1 MTTDSGRDQQRDAAG
16 GLRHLLTLEGLSR
29 EEILG
34 LLELAETYVRPP
46 GEPPARGT
54 SLAGRTVANLFFE
67 PSTRT
72 RVSFELAA
80 ARLGADVVNLEMQS
94 SSRAKGESVLDTIYT
109 LQAMAV
115 DVFVL
120 RDAEPGLPAWIARHT
135 APHVSVLNAGE
146 AHLSHPTQGLLDA
159 LTIRQRLGDTSRLV
173 VAVVGDV
180 RHSRVARSAWQAL
193 SILGLGEFRL
203 VGPRELLPDDD
214 ELRGAR
220 RCATLAEG
228 LDGADVVMALRL
240 QRERMVEAR
249 IPDAESYHREYGIT
263 ARSLALAR
271 AGALVMHPGP
281 MNRGVEI
288 SDEIADGPQSVIQQQ
303 VANGMSV
310 RMAVLSHLLRR
321 AKEPSRAS
329 HEGKAG

>member
-1 MTTDSGRDQQRDAAG
+1 LTTDSGRDLQRDDAG
-16 GLRHLLTLEGLSR
+16 RLRHLLTLEGLSR
-29 EEILG
+29 AEILE
-34 LLELAETYVRPP
+34 LLELATAYVQPP
-46 GEPPARGT
+46 GAPAARGT

-80 ARLGADVVNLEMQS
+80 ARLGADVVNLEMHS
-94 SSRAKGESVLDTIYT
+94 SSRMKGESVLDTIYT

-159 LTIRQRLGDTSRLV
+159 LTIRQRLGDTSPLV

-193 SILGLGEFRL
+193 STLGVREFRL
-203 VGPRELLPDDD
+203 VGPPQLMPAATELP
-214 ELRGAR
+214 GAR

-228 LDGADVVMALRL
+228 LAGADVVMALRI
-240 QRERMVEAR
+240 QRERMAEAR
-249 IPDAESYHREYGIT
+249 IPDAQSYNREFGIT
-263 ARSLALAR
+263 AESLALAR

-288 SDEIADGPQSVIQQQ
+288 SDEVADGLQSAIQQQ
-303 VANGMSV
+303 VANGVAV

-321 AKEPSRAS
+321 ADDADR
-329 HEGKAG
+329 GRRRGTAG

>member
-1 MTTDSGRDQQRDAAG
+1 LTTDNGRELQRDGAG
-16 GLRHLLTLEGLSR
+16 RLRHLLTLEGLSR
-29 EEILG
+29 EEIAG
-34 LLELAETYVRPP
+34 LLELAQTFVRPP
-46 GEPPARGT
+46 GEPPARGA

-80 ARLGADVVNLEMQS
+80 ARLGADVVNLEMLS
-94 SSRAKGESVLDTIYT
+94 SSRVKGESVLDTIYT

-135 APHVSVLNAGE
+135 ARHVSVLNAGE

-159 LTIRQRLGDTSRLV
+159 LTIRQRLGDTARLV

-193 SILGLGEFRL
+193 TALGVSEFRL

-214 ELRGAR
+214 EFHGALR
-220 RCATLAEG
+220 CTTLAEG
-228 LDGADVVMALRL
+228 LPGADVVMALRI
-240 QRERMVEAR
+240 QRERMAEAR
-249 IPDAESYHREYGIT
+249 IPDIESYHREFGIT
-263 ARSLALAR
+263 LQSLSLAR
-271 AGALVMHPGP
+271 PGALVMHPGP

-288 SDEIADGPQSVIQQQ
+288 SDEVADGPQSLIQAQ
-303 VANGMSV
+303 VANGVAV
-310 RMAVLSHLLRR
+310 RMAVLAHLRER
-321 AKEPSRAS
+321 AGERSGAHPRWN
-329 HEGKAG
+329 AG

>member
-1 MTTDSGRDQQRDAAG
+1 LTTDSGRELQRDG
-16 GLRHLLTLEGLSR
+16 TGRLRHLLTLEGLSR
-29 EEILG
+29 AEILG
-34 LLELAETYVRPP
+34 LLELAQTFVRRP

-80 ARLGADVVNLEMQS
+80 ARLGADVVNLEIQS
-94 SSRAKGESVLDTIYT
+94 SSRVKGESVLDTIYT

-115 DVFVL
+115 EVFVL

-135 APHVSVLNAGE
+135 APHVSILNAGE

-159 LTIRQRLGDTSRLV
+159 LTIRQRLGDTASLT

-180 RHSRVARSAWQAL
+180 LHSRVARSAWQAL
-193 SILGLGEFRL
+193 STLGVREFRL
-203 VGPRELLPDDD
+203 VGPRELLPDDNEFD
-214 ELRGAR
+214 GAR

-228 LDGADVVMALRL
+228 LSGADVVMALRI
-240 QRERMVEAR
+240 QRERMAEAR
-249 IPDAESYHREYGIT
+249 IPDIESYHRQYGIT
-263 ARSLALAR
+263 AQSLAR
-271 AGALVMHPGP
+271 ARPGALVMHPGP

-288 SDEIADGPQSVIQQQ
+288 SGDVADGPQSVIQAQ
-303 VANGMSV
+303 VANGMAV
-310 RMAVLSHLLRR
+310 RMAVLAHLLER
-321 AKEPSRAS
+321 AGERSGTGR
-329 HEGKAG
+329 GRNAG

>member
-1 MTTDSGRDQQRDAAG
+1 MTTDTGREQQRDAAG
-16 GLRHLLTLEGLSR
+16 RLRHLLTLEGLSR

-34 LLELAETYVRPP
+34 LLELAQTFVRPP

-54 SLAGRTVANLFFE
+54 LLAGRTVANLFFE

-94 SSRAKGESVLDTIYT
+94 SSRVKGESVLDTIYT

-159 LTIRQRLGDTSRLV
+159 LTIRQRLGDTARLV

-193 SILGLGEFRL
+193 RTLGVGEFRL
-203 VGPRELLPDDD
+203 VGPAGLMPDEGELV
-214 ELRGAR
+214 GAR
-220 RCATLAEG
+220 RCATLDEG
-228 LDGADVVMALRL
+228 LAGADVVMALRI
-240 QRERMVEAR
+240 QRERMAEAR
-249 IPDAESYHREYGIT
+249 IPDADSYHREFGIT
-263 ARSLALAR
+263 LQSLGLAR
-271 AGALVMHPGP
+271 PGALVMHPGP

-288 SDEIADGPQSVIQQQ
+288 SDEVADGPQSVIQLQ
-303 VANGMSV
+303 VANGVAV
-310 RMAVLSHLLRR
+310 RMAVLGFLLRQTDVAPGTPR
-321 AKEPSRAS
+321 QWRT
-329 HEGKAG
+329 G

>member
-1 MTTDSGRDQQRDAAG
+1 LIIDSGRDQQRDDAG
-16 GLRHLLTLEGLSR
+16 RLRHLLTLDGLSR
-29 EEILG
+29 AEILE
-34 LLELAETYVRPP
+34 LLELAQTHVRDP

-80 ARLGADVVNLEMQS
+80 ARLGAQVVNLEMQS
-94 SSRAKGESVLDTIYT
+94 SSRIKGESVLDTIYT

-159 LTIRQRLGDTSRLV
+159 LTIRQRLGDTTRLV

-193 SILGLGEFRL
+193 TTLGVGEFRL
-203 VGPRELLPDDD
+203 VGPRELMPDEG

-228 LDGADVVMALRL
+228 LEGADVVMALRI
-240 QRERMVEAR
+240 QRERMAEAR
-249 IPDAESYHREYGIT
+249 IPDVESYHREYGIT
-263 ARSLALAR
+263 AKSLPLAR
-271 AGALVMHPGP
+271 PGALVMHPGP

-288 SDEIADGPQSVIQQQ
+288 SDEVADGPQSVIQQQ
-303 VANGMSV
+303 VANGVAV
-310 RMAVLSHLLRR
+310 RMAVLAYLLRQ
-321 AKEPSRAS
+321 
-329 HEGKAG
+329 AGGGPARDRR